1 MPETK
6 DGDGKD
12 DISISPSL
20 MTARCRIR
28 WAKTISTSAKKVVFM
43 CLNKKIDPVTLEWS
57 DPAECFYSEEI
68 NIPCGTYKGSLVVD
82 CQNYPLEDISIKH
95 YTFEV
100 DLYTKDDII
109 EDEVDKS
116 GLTKA
121 EEFLQREL
129 KSRDIDTYQ
138 DINTELTGH
147 KMESR
152 NSENSGIGIHISSKY
167 QELVRQQMSQ
177 SKNLD
182 SLDTEMEMDHSV
194 KSDHSEHSSGRHT
207 PLGEDGMEQFVDND
221 DTFLKQ
227 LKEHA
232 NGYDISRNDVQHTS
246 LVDDDVEK
254 PDSNH
259 STLKDLEQFTLPLSK
274 NGSSLTNVRRT
285 PTHSDNV
292 VLSRHSSAHSL
303 HSYGLAESEVIAD
316 VISEPSRVAIS
327 HGENSRNSSAPHTP
341 IRQDLSSDAFGL
353 EERRAL
359 SRDGSHHSS
368 ARQTPLSEQRNPADS
383 PSIPTRGE
391 GSLHSSARQTPNI
404 EQIDDVLNPSDRHS
418 PFKFDYISPAQ
429 TQVQSVTKETITD
442 RFRSNPE
449 KLYTSHQEM
458 KQMNSSLESQTDNQS
473 GSSRPQSLTSEQEL
487 TQYYEQSSEFRRLPA
502 TGGGSLTAQSLPTMP
517 SSRDQRSTSTQ
528 SLPLISPQQ
537 RVKVERQSMTPD
549 NLVRV
554 PVTGTAVKGT
564 LLPVRTTPMSPAGS
578 RASSRTV
585 TPVSA
590 VDILM
595 ESRSLENTQKIS
607 ELEATIGNLRKLL
620 AGRDQEVLEVTSQI
634 QDLKE
639 RNRSLQQ
646 DLENAHNR
654 LLLPSPHSKELEQK
668 YHQMQS
674 EKEILSAEVVKLQ
687 DELENLRKERERT
700 FVEDSPSI
708 NSYNPNNPFVLQR
721 KIGDLTSQIQDL
733 QEANEAAVAEL
744 SMSEKK
750 IKELLAENEQ
760 IRSARSIDQQD
771 KEEEN
776 RRLQQEMAR
785 LKEQQS
791 YSYNEVSE
799 HRLKIELQQVR
810 EDNRTLRERNYQLHD
825 ESLQQKE
832 EISALR
838 KSIEKLDRKFGSQK
852 QDSLISRN
860 LASLEKSDKEKKLES
875 NFLRERSSRDS
886 HKFTDSLPQDRSPQE
901 PSTER
906 ISDKMKYS
914 YTSSYEPY
922 RSRPDGGVTEKSSAG
937 VSTFE
942 SSESKDR
949 SLTPRRLS
957 SDRTKHD
964 WFDGLRSNSDKYQ
977 FMEKTRTS
985 SGERDVKS
993 LTVSYPDLTKT
1004 SPPLLERAREEIQHP
1019 SSSALPTK
1027 TETSY
1032 LLSSYPRTS
1041 PATSTLQRQSLEHYS
1056 NKRDKE
1062 MDRNRDEKAH
1072 DPRHTTQSYNDDADS
1087 DTATDILVNAHPLER
1102 STWGQ
1107 NVNRRGSIGSDASAS
1122 SFSDIDDQLSSSS
1135 RKRSK
1140 SADERVI
1147 LRRMSPAGGTQST
1160 PGTPV
1165 KPTERS
1171 FSRSSTALTNA
1182 GFRSITPKPL
1192 QTQHNKTTSSVIS
1205 GSSITAGLHP
1215 FAPRS
1220 PGDIHVN
1227 DVVKFSRQGGK
1238 LSQGTVKFIG
1248 HLPGRGDVYLGV
1260 ELDKEEGKHDGTFE
1274 SIRYFK
1280 CKPNKGVFVAYN
1292 KVVMAWTTY

>member
-1 MPETK
+1 M
-6 DGDGKD
+6 
-12 DISISPSL
+12 
-20 MTARCRIR
+20 A
-28 WAKTISTSAKKVVFM
+28 
-43 CLNKKIDPVTLEWS
+43 
-57 DPAECFYSEEI
+57 
-68 NIPCGTYKGSLVVD
+68 
-82 CQNYPLEDISIKH
+82 
-95 YTFEV
+95 
-100 DLYTKDDII
+100 DLI

-152 NSENSGIGIHISSKY
+152 NSENGGAGIHISSKY
-167 QELVRQQMSQ
+167 QDLVRQQMSQ

-207 PLGEDGMEQFVDND
+207 PVGEDGMEQFVDND

-232 NGYDISRNDVQHTS
+232 NGYDISKNDVLHTS

-254 PDSNH
+254 PDSCH
-259 STLKDLEQFTLPLSK
+259 STHSSLKDLERFTPQLSQ

-285 PTHSDNV
+285 PTYSDNV
-292 VLSRHSSAHSL
+292 VLSRHSSTQSL
-303 HSYGLAESEVIAD
+303 HSYSSLTSEVIAD

-327 HGENSRNSSAPHTP
+327 HGDNSRNSSAPHTP
-341 IRQDLSSDAFGL
+341 IRQELSADAFG
-353 EERRAL
+353 
-359 SRDGSHHSS
+359 HHSS
-368 ARQTPLSEQRNPADS
+368 ARQTPVSQRSNSADS
-383 PSIPTRGE
+383 LSIPMRVE
-391 GSLHSSARQTPNI
+391 GSLHSSARQTPDV

-418 PFKFDYISPAQ
+418 PFKFDYISPSQ
-429 TQVQSVTKETITD
+429 TQIQSVTKETITD
-442 RFRSNPE
+442 KFRSSPE

-458 KQMNSSLESQTDNQS
+458 KQMNSSLESQIDSHS

-487 TQYYEQSSEFRRLPA
+487 TQYYEQSSEFRRVPA
-502 TGGGSLTAQSLPTMP
+502 TGGGSLTAQSMPTIP
-517 SSRDQRSTSTQ
+517 SSSSMRDQRSTSTQ

-537 RVKVERQSMTPD
+537 RVKAERQSMTPD

-554 PVTGTAVKGT
+554 PVTGTAVKGS
-564 LLPVRTTPMSPAGS
+564 LLPARTTPMSPAGS

-590 VDILM
+590 IDILM

-607 ELEATIGNLRKLL
+607 ELEVTVGNLRKLL
-620 AGRDQEVLEVTSQI
+620 AGRDQEVLDLTSQI
-634 QDLKE
+634 QELKD

-646 DLENAHNR
+646 DLENARNR
-654 LLLPSPHSKELEQK
+654 LILPSPHTKELEQK

-700 FVEDSPSI
+700 FVEDSSSI

-744 SMSEKK
+744 SISEKK
-750 IKELLAENEQ
+750 IKELVAENER
-760 IRSARSIDQQD
+760 IRTARSIDQQD
-771 KEEEN
+771 KEDEN
-776 RRLQQEMAR
+776 RRLQQELAR

-832 EISALR
+832 EISTLR
-838 KSIEKLDRKFGSQK
+838 KSIERLDKRFGNQK

-860 LASLEKSDKEKKLES
+860 LASLEKSDNEKMLES
-875 NFLRERSSRDS
+875 SYLSERNSRDS
-886 HKFTDSLPQDRSPQE
+886 HKFTEILPQDHSPQE
-901 PSTER
+901 PLTER
-906 ISDKMKYS
+906 SSDKLKYS
-914 YTSSYEPY
+914 YTRLDYDSRPAEKPNRLEASARLSKIDLFRTEPLRTYSQARLNKSEMPSSYEPY
-922 RSRPDGGVTEKSSAG
+922 RSRPDGGVMEKPSAG

-942 SSESKDR
+942 SPESNDR
-949 SLTPRRLS
+949 SLTPRRPS
-957 SDRTKHD
+957 SDRIKND
-964 WFDGLRSNSDKYQ
+964 RFDGLRSNAEKYQ
-977 FMEKTRTS
+977 FKEKSRTS

-1019 SSSALPTK
+1019 STSALPTK
-1027 TETSY
+1027 TQSPY
-1032 LLSSYPRTS
+1032 LLSTYPHTS
-1041 PATSTLQRQSLEHYS
+1041 PATSTHQRQSLEHYS
-1056 NKRDKE
+1056 SKRDKE
-1062 MDRNRDEKAH
+1062 IDRNRDEKAYG
-1072 DPRHTTQSYNDDADS
+1072 PRHTAQSYNDDADS

-1107 NVNRRGSIGSDASAS
+1107 NLDRRGSTGSDASAS

-1147 LRRMSPAGGTQST
+1147 LRRMSPAGGTQSN

-1165 KPTERS
+1165 KPAERS
-1171 FSRSSTALTNA
+1171 ISRSSTALTNA

-1192 QTQHNKTTSSVIS
+1192 QTQHNKTAIPSVTSHKSLEYLNFYES
-1205 GSSITAGLHP
+1205 GSSITSGLHP

-1260 ELDKEEGKHDGTFE
+1260 ELDKE
-1274 SIRYFK
+1274 
-1280 CKPNKGVFVAYN
+1280 
-1292 KVVMAWTTY
+1292 